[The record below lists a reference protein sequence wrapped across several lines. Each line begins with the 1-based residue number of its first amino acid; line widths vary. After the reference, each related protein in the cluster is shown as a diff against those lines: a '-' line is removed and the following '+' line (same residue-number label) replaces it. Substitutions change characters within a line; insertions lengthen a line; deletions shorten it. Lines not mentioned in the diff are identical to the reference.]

1 MSNDGDKGGGG
12 GGGGGGPDLVQYIV
26 VHRVKGYGVGAL
38 IAQGA
43 HASSAALHLS
53 RDQPDTAAYLAA
65 LDSMHKVVLEG
76 PSAEALRETAAAL
89 DAAGVV
95 HKLWVEQPE
104 GIVTALASAPRAR
117 AVLKP
122 LFAAFKLLR

>member
-1 MSNDGDKGGGG
+1 MADADA
-12 GGGGGGPDLVQYIV
+12 DALVQYIV
-26 VHRVKGYGVGAL
+26 IHRVKGYGVGAL
-38 IAQGA
+38 IAQGS

-53 RDQPDTAAYLAA
+53 RDHPDTRAYLAA

-76 PSAEALRETAAAL
+76 PSAEALRETSAAL
-89 DAAGVV
+89 DAAGVT

-104 GIVTALASAPRAR
+104 NIVTALASAPRAR
-117 AVLKP
+117 ALLKP

>member
-1 MSNDGDKGGGG
+1 MELENPRVMSAAD
-12 GGGGGGPDLVQYIV
+12 PDATLVQYILI
-26 VHRVKGYGVGAL
+26 HRVKGYGVGAL

-53 RDQPDTAAYLAA
+53 REHADTISYLAS
-65 LDSMHKVVLEG
+65 LDTMHKIILEG
-76 PSAEALRETAAAL
+76 PSAEALRDTSAALAAA
-89 DAAGVV
+89 GIT

-104 GIVTALASAPRAR
+104 GLVTALASAPRAR
-117 AVLKP
+117 GLLRP